1 VVRALQS
8 VVAHDRMDR
17 EYGKEIDEEDRL
29 LAEVVAEAAEL
40 P

>member
-1 VVRALQS
+1 
-8 VVAHDRMDR
+8 MDR

-40 P
+40 